1 MASPAGLEPPQTRT
15 QGDEPR
21 ATFIEHLEELRKRIF
36 RALLYVMFGWVVGFA
51 IEPYVYHFLANP
63 LLRTMPKST
72 QFVFTHATEP
82 FFLKFKLSLVLGLLI
97 VVPLI
102 MRELWGFIAPALTR
116 QERRVVRLVAPFS
129 AFLFFFGAACG
140 YFILPKAFDFFLS
153 YLKDY
158 PDAVLYQNPAQYV
171 TFVVKMMLAFGLGFQ
186 MPVVL
191 MFLAQVGLAT
201 PESMWRSWR
210 HAVVIIGLLAALLT
224 PSGDAFSMLAIA
236 LPMVFLYFLSILL
249 VGRIAKRRRQ
259 RELQRASSEWR
270 MANSE

>member
-1 MASPAGLEPPQTRT
+1 M

-36 RALLYVMFGWVVGFA
+36 RALLYVMLGWVVGFF
-51 IEPYVYHFLANP
+51 IEPYVYHFLATP
-63 LLRTMPKST
+63 LLGTMPKST
-72 QFVFTHATEP
+72 RFVFTHATEP
-82 FFLKFKLSLVLGLLI
+82 FFLKFKLSLILGLLL

-102 MRELWGFIAPALTR
+102 MREVWGFIAPGLTR
-116 QERRVVRLVAPFS
+116 QERRAVMFVAPFS

-201 PESMWRSWR
+201 PESMWRYWR
-210 HAVVIIGLLAALLT
+210 HAIVIIGFLAALLT
-224 PSGDAFSMLAIA
+224 PSGDAFSMLAVA

-259 RELQRASSEWR
+259 REQQMRTVNTASHFR
-270 MANSE
+270 DVR

>member
-1 MASPAGLEPPQTRT
+1 VETPENEA
-15 QGDEPR
+15 R

-36 RALLYVMFGWVVGFA
+36 RALIYVMLGWVVGFA

-63 LLRTMPKST
+63 LLHTMPKST

-82 FFLKFKLSLVLGLLI
+82 FFLKFKLSLILGLLLVI
-97 VVPLI
+97 PLI
-102 MRELWGFIAPALTR
+102 TLELWGFIAPALTR
-116 QERRVVRLVAPFS
+116 QERRAAKFIAPFS
-129 AFLFFFGAACG
+129 AFLFFFGAASG
-140 YFILPKAFDFFLS
+140 YFILPQAFRFFLS
-153 YLKDY
+153 YLSDY

-201 PESMWRSWR
+201 PDAMWRYWR

-249 VGRIAKRRRQ
+249 VGRIAKRRQ
-259 RELQRASSEWR
+259 RDQQLRTLPPT
-270 MANSE
+270 